1 VGERAYLFEKHRQGD
16 FIDYVPAF
24 FSMLQ
29 QRNCQAGCTDWLP
42 RRPHRFM
49 FADD

>member
-1 VGERAYLFEKHRQGD
+1 LFEKHGRDD

-24 FSMLQ
+24 FSMIR
-29 QRNCQAGCTDWLP
+29 QRNCQAGRTDWLAIA
-42 RRPHRFM
+42 PHRFM